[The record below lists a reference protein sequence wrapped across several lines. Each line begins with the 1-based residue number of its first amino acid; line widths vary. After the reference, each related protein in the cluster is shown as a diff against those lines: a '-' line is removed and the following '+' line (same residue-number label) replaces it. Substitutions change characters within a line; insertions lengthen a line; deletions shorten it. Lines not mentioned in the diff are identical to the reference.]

1 MLISRKI
8 INLKMKKILTLVAAI
23 AIAFQFVAC
32 DNTAQENAQ
41 KEEALKTEVMKIHD
55 DAMAKMG
62 EVGTEHD
69 RLVAQLD
76 AMKADSVMASDSNFA
91 ATATQYQTAISSLEE
106 AKAVMM
112 EWMNNFAA
120 PADEVAHEEK
130 MTYLEAEKVKV
141 VEVNDKMDASIATAK
156 ELK

>member
-1 MLISRKI
+1 
-8 INLKMKKILTLVAAI
+8 MKKILTLVAVI
-23 AIAFQFVAC
+23 AIAFQFLAC
-32 DNTAQENAQ
+32 DNTAKENAQ

-69 RLVAQLD
+69 RLVAQLES
-76 AMKADSVMASDSNFA
+76 MKADSVMASDSNFA
-91 ATATQYQTAISSLEE
+91 ATATQYQTAITSLEE
-106 AKAVMM
+106 VKGGMM

-130 MTYLEAEKVKV
+130 MTYLEEEKVKV
-141 VEVNDKMDASIATAK
+141 AAVNEKMDASVAAAK